1 MACISICTAKSAGGN
16 IQIRL
21 TRKTA
26 TWCHAHHVRGG
37 GWWLVCCK
45 RDPWIY
51 EEVNFKFR
59 KIPISIKIQLLPRG
73 RANLLLGSFIAS
85 HPWGVKEVKFIYT
98 HSSDIT
104 ASRDVKEFKCWFKKY
119 ATQLIR
125 KQIALLLNF
134 HPEINP
140 WGWVLL
146 EEDQVHR
153 TSLLVTWTL
162 DCLSFAKRI
171 HQIVFIS

>member
-1 MACISICTAKSAGGN
+1 M
-16 IQIRL
+16 
-21 TRKTA
+21 
-26 TWCHAHHVRGG
+26 
-37 GWWLVCCK
+37 CCK

-125 KQIALLLNF
+125 KQIALLLNLF
-134 HPEINP
+134 PSRDQPLGVSFVRRGPSTQDKFVSYLNFGLFVFCKTHPSNCIY
-140 WGWVLL
+140 
-146 EEDQVHR
+146 
-153 TSLLVTWTL
+153 
-162 DCLSFAKRI
+162 F
-171 HQIVFIS
+171 IVFKLKGMYEWRIMRTEGRPVDSLSITRH